1 MSKTYEGEYIPPMR
15 AIEATRVMLS
25 ERAGRTASV
34 GVIAILT
41 ALGFSMSGIALFGA
55 GVSAAIAKGMSAA
68 GGLLALAT
76 TFYLMHTSSRLE
88 NEGHVNREH
97 EYNFN
102 QSERAVYPN

>member
-1 MSKTYEGEYIPPMR
+1 MSKTHEGEYIPPR
-15 AIEATRVMLS
+15 SAIEATKVMLS

-34 GVIAILT
+34 GIIAILT
-41 ALGFSMSGIALFGA
+41 ALGFSVSGIALS
-55 GVSAAIAKGMSAA
+55 GVGLSAAITKSMSAV

-76 TFYLMHTSSRLE
+76 TFYLINNSSRIE
-88 NEGHVNREH
+88 HERHVNRED